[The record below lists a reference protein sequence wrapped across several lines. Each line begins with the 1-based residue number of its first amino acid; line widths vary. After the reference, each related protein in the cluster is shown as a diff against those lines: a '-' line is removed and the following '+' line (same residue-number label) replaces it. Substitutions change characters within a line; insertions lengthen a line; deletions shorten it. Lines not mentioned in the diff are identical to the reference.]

1 MSKILGVFALVMVSL
16 ISCQTGQKSVS
27 LDEAKSIT
35 ANFVGKTVDAPPRGV
50 DDLLQTI
57 ASYDGAPDRQ
67 TKRIQ
72 VKASAFIDPGLASQ
86 PEKYMRALYK
96 RMEARLFLGMGAL
109 ALEDARE
116 VLPLIKKHNRDSDPD
131 SELSRGAM
139 LSEVSWVELNYGS
152 FQTAVSIVED
162 VISKPSPPPW
172 VLSQMTRYLIWQGK
186 LDEAEL
192 MKERT
197 LRSAPWVLQS
207 RHRPLLEAMIER
219 SKGNYEIAE
228 KQFRAERSVLLRMT
242 HEDWVHRGLV
252 FNASRTARS
261 MAQQGRYS
269 EAELLYRN
277 EFLRVLEKTNT
288 YRVQEIPMLLI
299 SLAHLF
305 QDVGKFDESLV
316 LLNRANQILTEI
328 NIPKESWINA
338 GATNTIAKA
347 FFLKR
352 DLDKAREIYDELKR
366 FYSINV
372 PLTYDKWYKPDVNRL
387 LTNVLTGPTVD
398 DLADISEFHANLSK
412 NLGAKH
418 YNTAE
423 MTALKAAY
431 LARAGDT
438 RTALPLFRH
447 AFKILNSRSR
457 RAAND
462 AESSVLQRI
471 RAVYLM
477 EVYMEALSVELA
489 SASGVQKAELV
500 AEIYKIAATA
510 RGQTVAEAM
519 SASVVRASFDNPEL
533 KELARRE
540 QDAQKQIQALYG
552 LLATAI
558 NNGTAKEDL
567 IPLRVSID
575 NLRVA
580 RAAIFQKL
588 ETEFPDYAS
597 LINPKIESSERLSKA
612 LKSDEAVLSFY
623 FTDSKAFVFL
633 VRNGTPAKFRLA
645 DISKEQLHKSASR
658 LRAALEPNA
667 ETLGDIPD
675 FDMKVAYSLYRD
687 LVEPFAGDLAGISNL
702 YVIPHGDLWQ
712 VPLSVLVTEPF
723 DLPDDENILFEAY
736 RDVPW
741 LVRKFAIATLPS
753 ELTLINQRI
762 LVRADEER
770 IQLAAFG
777 DPYFN
782 MSQKMEASQV
792 ASATASVEE
801 AITSR
806 GVFQS
811 RGIKLSRRAAP
822 VTRSASTANLT
833 DLPRL
838 PDTLAEVNEIALVLN
853 ADLTR
858 DVFTGINATEG
869 NVKSLDLS
877 NRRFLVFATHGLVA
891 GDLDGL
897 SQPALALTS
906 PLVGGGDDDGLL
918 TASEILSLRL
928 NADLVVLSACN
939 TAAADGAG
947 SEAISGLGAA
957 FFYAG
962 AKTLLVSRWPVETS
976 SARLLTTN
984 LFENLNTDEI
994 TTTMQ
999 ALQKTNIELIN
1010 DEGFRTKDGEMI
1022 FSYSHPIFWAP
1033 FMVVGDG
1040 GS

>member
-1 MSKILGVFALVMVSL
+1 MLKKLGFFTLAMVSL
-16 ISCQTGQKSVS
+16 TSCQTGQKSVS

-35 ANFVGKTVDAPPRGV
+35 ANFVEKTVDAPPRGV
-50 DDLLQTI
+50 DDLLETI
-57 ASYDGAPDRQ
+57 ASYSGAPDRQ
-67 TKRIQ
+67 IQRI
-72 VKASAFIDPGLASQ
+72 VARANAIIDRGLASQ
-86 PEKYMRALYK
+86 PEKYMRALYN
-96 RMEARLFLGMGAL
+96 RMEARFSLGMGAL

-116 VLPLIKKHNRDSDPD
+116 VLPLIKKHNKNFNPD

-162 VISKPSPPPW
+162 VVSKPSPPPW
-172 VLSQMTRYLIWQGK
+172 VLSQMTRYLLWQGK

-192 MKERT
+192 MKKRT
-197 LRSAPWVLQS
+197 LRSAPWVPQS
-207 RHRPLLEAMIER
+207 LHRPLLEAMIER
-219 SKGNYEIAE
+219 SKGNHEIAE
-228 KQFRAERSVLLRMT
+228 MQFRATRSKLLLIT
-242 HEDWVHRGLV
+242 NLDWVHRQLV
-252 FNASRTARS
+252 FNSSRIARS

-269 EAELLYRN
+269 EAELVYRN
-277 EFLRVLEKTNT
+277 EILRVLEKKNT
-288 YRVQEIPMLLI
+288 YRVEEIPVLLI
-299 SLAHLF
+299 YLSYLF
-305 QDVGKFDESLV
+305 QDAGKFDESLV
-316 LLNRANQILTEI
+316 LLNRAKQILTEI
-328 NIPKESWINA
+328 SIPKESWINA
-338 GATNTIAKA
+338 DASEATAIAY
-347 FFLKR
+347 FLKR
-352 DLDKAREIYDELKR
+352 DIDKAREIFDELSR
-366 FYSINV
+366 FYSINN
-372 PLTYDKWYKPDVNRL
+372 PLAYNKWYKPNVNRL

-398 DLADISEFHANLSK
+398 DLSDISEFHADLTK

-438 RTALPLFRH
+438 RTALPLFRQ

-457 RAAND
+457 RTAND
-462 AESSVLQRI
+462 SESSVLQRI
-471 RAVYLM
+471 RAIYLM
-477 EVYMEALSVELA
+477 EIYIEALSVELA
-489 SASGVQKAELV
+489 LASGIKKAELV
-500 AEIYKIAATA
+500 AEIYQIAATA

-519 SASVVRASFDNPEL
+519 SASAVRASFDDPEL

-540 QDAQKQIQALYG
+540 QDAQKQIQALWG
-552 LLATAI
+552 LFATAI
-558 NNGTAKEDL
+558 SNGTAKEEL
-567 IPLRVSID
+567 IPLRDSID
-575 NLRVA
+575 DLRVA

-597 LINPKIESSERLSKA
+597 LINPKVESSERLSKA

-623 FTDSKAFVFL
+623 FTDNKAFVFL
-633 VRNGTPAKFRLA
+633 VRNGTPAQFRLA
-645 DISKEQLHKSASR
+645 DISREQLHQSASR

-667 ETLGDIPD
+667 ETLGDIPE
-675 FDMKVAYSLYRD
+675 FDMEVAYSLYRV
-687 LVEPFAGDLAGISNL
+687 LIEPFAEDLIEISNL

-741 LVRKFAIATLPS
+741 LTRKFAIATLPS
-753 ELTLINQRI
+753 ELTLINQRS
-762 LVRADEER
+762 LVRTDEER

-782 MSQKMEASQV
+782 MAQKTEASQV
-792 ASATASVEE
+792 ANATVSVTE
-801 AITSR
+801 AVTSR

-838 PDTLAEVNEIALVLN
+838 PDTLAEVNDIALVLN
-853 ADLTR
+853 ADLTQ
-858 DVFTGINATEG
+858 DIFTGTNATEG

-877 NRRFLVFATHGLVA
+877 NRRFIVFATHGLVA

-906 PLVGGGDDDGLL
+906 PLVAGGDDDGLL

-947 SEAISGLGAA
+947 AEAVSGLGAA

-962 AKTLLVSRWPVETS
+962 AKTLLVSSWPVETS

-994 TTTMQ
+994 NTIMQ